1 MQRASFS
8 RKRFAAGIGLII
20 ASIIFMDRVLYWSN
34 IHMLFNDK
42 ILFLLATFM
51 SSVVIGFGIWLMA
64 GLQISMF
71 AKPLI
76 ITTAWI
82 FLVILPILLLPLSSE
97 VLALALGSSTLI
109 PILLYS
115 GYVNLK
121 KKRKKEAVGK

>member
-20 ASIIFMDRVLYWSN
+20 ASIIFMDRILYWSN